1 MYVLTK
7 KQTRPN
13 QDVKFF
19 DIRNVELV
27 NKEYRDYWRA
37 TYVATNKCL
46 FVQQTLSDNQ
56 LELTSISMWESKAD
70 YDEFIADQTCLDEFL
85 HKYTAY
91 ISTNNIITDLI
102 NEEEI

>member
-13 QDVKFF
+13 QGVKFF

-27 NKEYRDYWRA
+27 TKEYRDYWRA
-37 TYVATNKCL
+37 TYVATTKCL

-91 ISTNNIITDLI
+91 NITHNITTETLSED
-102 NEEEI
+102 EV